1 MRGNTVLVLTDGLQM
16 VEAEEDTG
24 QRAPGDLVPVS

>member
-1 MRGNTVLVLTDGLQM
+1 MVLVLSDGLQM

-24 QRAPGDLVPVS
+24 QRASGDLVPVS